1 MFAILSYCIIVID
14 LIQGW
19 GISQV
24 LLSQMWAYDSQKNST
39 GKFPHYRAHIHTIM
53 YIHVCIYC
61 VHVHFVYIIY
71 SLGVSCPRAGS
82 NNTER
87 QRQQPPAEPYGQEAM
102 NFTKELILQREVDVE
117 VENCDKG
124 GNFIGWMFVDG
135 RNLAV
140 SLVEVTPSLTINNY

>member
-1 MFAILSYCIIVID
+1 
-14 LIQGW
+14 
-19 GISQV
+19 
-24 LLSQMWAYDSQKNST
+24 
-39 GKFPHYRAHIHTIM
+39 M
-53 YIHVCIYC
+53 YVYIYC
-61 VHVHFVYIIY
+61 VHVHCVYIIY

>member
-1 MFAILSYCIIVID
+1 MIHKKIPLENSHII
-14 LIQGW
+14 GH
-19 GISQV
+19 ISTN
-24 LLSQMWAYDSQKNST
+24 K
-39 GKFPHYRAHIHTIM
+39 
-53 YIHVCIYC
+53 
-61 VHVHFVYIIY
+61 HVHSCMYVYTVCMCVFVYIIY

-140 SLVEVTPSLTINNY
+140 SLVEVTPSLTINNYQCVWVVHYLQYVCTSIVAEILANFKF